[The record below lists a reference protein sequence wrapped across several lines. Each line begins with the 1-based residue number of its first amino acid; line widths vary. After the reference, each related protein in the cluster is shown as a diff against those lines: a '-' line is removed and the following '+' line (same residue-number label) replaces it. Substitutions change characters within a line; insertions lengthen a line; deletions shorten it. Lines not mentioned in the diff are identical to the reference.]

1 MCFYKCSGL
10 LNFYMWIWMK
20 SRKRGIKKDLVVT
33 KNKDTKMRKQRLEEL
48 FDYNVQTENYWH
60 ASVGNWQYFRHIF
73 TTRRLWRHQTWHA
86 WLKWVYLNKGLHW
99 LNISGATREQPPA
112 CQVQC
117 LLSDSFCNEWKMSNQ
132 AWKISI
138 TIMIWW

>member
-10 LNFYMWIWMK
+10 FNFYMWIWMK

-33 KNKDTKMRKQRLEEL
+33 KNKDTRMRKQRLEEL

-73 TTRRLWRHQTWHA
+73 TTRRRDVIKRDMRDWSEYTSTKAFTCWIYPEQRGSNLLLVKCNVCCQIHFVMNERCPT
-86 WLKWVYLNKGLHW
+86 K
-99 LNISGATREQPPA
+99 REKF
-112 CQVQC
+112 
-117 LLSDSFCNEWKMSNQ
+117 L
-132 AWKISI
+132 
-138 TIMIWW
+138 